1 MRALYTVFICVL
13 LLACGETKE
22 ENKKIYLPDS
32 NGNLNNISVVIDN
45 QLWDGNVGE
54 NVRDVFAALLTGLP
68 VDEPMFKMRQ
78 IPTQVFDGMT
88 TRSRIILK
96 IEKGADNASTTI
108 VNDMFAKPQT
118 IAVVRGKNDGDIIAQ
133 LKQNKAKIIDAF
145 NKEEV
150 RQKQKRI
157 NKSLLK
163 DEVMENNL
171 GFTIDIPSV
180 YKIGKDAEDFFWVR
194 KSLSNTK
201 TIDLMFYSVPMA
213 AISKSDSTI
222 VDIVNVRNEVTKN
235 QIPGEDGIYMAVD
248 DAYAPALFNSI
259 IDNKPA
265 YEVRGVWKM
274 QGYTMAG
281 PFITYVIED
290 KVNKRYLIGDGYV
303 YAPSLEKRDYVFELE
318 SIIKSIKI
326 K

>member
-54 NVRDVFAALLTGLP
+54 NVRDVFAASLTGLP

-133 LKQNKAKIIDAF
+133 LKQNKAKIRELYYERF
-145 NKEEV
+145 KSKETATRV
-150 RQKQKRI
+150 
-157 NKSLLK
+157 NS
-163 DEVMENNL
+163 
-171 GFTIDIPSV
+171 
-180 YKIGKDAEDFFWVR
+180 
-194 KSLSNTK
+194 
-201 TIDLMFYSVPMA
+201 
-213 AISKSDSTI
+213 AISKFIEKDGFDS
-222 VDIVNVRNEVTKN
+222 
-235 QIPGEDGIYMAVD
+235 
-248 DAYAPALFNSI
+248 
-259 IDNKPA
+259 
-265 YEVRGVWKM
+265 
-274 QGYTMAG
+274 
-281 PFITYVIED
+281 
-290 KVNKRYLIGDGYV
+290 GYV
-303 YAPSLEKRDYVFELE
+303 LWCLKLPNVLNAFPAVPSRWNIPLTLSR
-318 SIIKSIKI
+318 
-326 K
+326 